1 MNHKYFTRSKV
12 RKLKEQ
18 GIISHPCLLDDENK
32 YYGHIDNNYICTK
45 YICLRDKKNNN
56 NSLFSMFKKYKI
68 KKATDEQFKLIK
80 QPLKLLKP
88 YNGLTQNLQVL
99 KYLELCKDAILFKT
113 KGNEKGIYLLS
124 NVQSQELI
132 RMTNWQNYDDNFGI
146 KISHFIQKLRIKPW
160 DNMNLNIYH
169 PSSFCYHGNYGEIPE
184 NEDKFR
190 LVFELNLGKKFYN
203 LIY

>member
-1 MNHKYFTRSKV
+1 
-12 RKLKEQ
+12 
-18 GIISHPCLLDDENK
+18 
-32 YYGHIDNNYICTK
+32 
-45 YICLRDKKNNN
+45 
-56 NSLFSMFKKYKI
+56 MFKKYKI

-88 YNGLTQNLQVL
+88 YNGFSQNSQVL
-99 KYLELCKDAILFKT
+99 NYLELCRRSILFKT

-132 RMTNWQNYDDNFGI
+132 KITNWQNYDKNFGI
-146 KISHFIQKLRIKPW
+146 KISHFIQKLRMKPW

-169 PSSFCYHGNYGEIPE
+169 PSSFCYHGNYGEIPG
-184 NEDKFR
+184 NEDNFR
-190 LVFELNLGKKFYN
+190 LTFEMNLGKKFYN